1 MAPTV
6 LDGFGFGS
14 LLGDLV
20 DRAGGAGGAT
30 GGALIGGVTFEADVG
45 AGLIEAGAALY
56 RILVGGAGGVF
67 GGVTGALTGAGGGC
81 GVRVAGSLLLAR
93 LAERDLCSPTF
104 REGIS
109 PQRRSTILSLA
120 TFCPG
125 IVAVFFISFIF
136 LYPAFSSPI
145 FGFLRPRFGYKH
157 VGLPTRWKQNKIRLL
172 GHIFSLIATRPHERS
187 PL

>member
-6 LDGFGFGS
+6 LDGFRFGS

-30 GGALIGGVTFEADVG
+30 GGAVIGGVTFEVDVG

-81 GVRVAGSLLLAR
+81 GVCV
-93 LAERDLCSPTF
+93 
-104 REGIS
+104 
-109 PQRRSTILSLA
+109 
-120 TFCPG
+120 
-125 IVAVFFISFIF
+125 V
-136 LYPAFSSPI
+136 
-145 FGFLRPRFGYKH
+145 
-157 VGLPTRWKQNKIRLL
+157 
-172 GHIFSLIATRPHERS
+172 
-187 PL
+187 